1 MLEHRTHPLLS
12 PSAFAVRLVGWLGAT
27 LLLLSVSL
35 ALGMAGYHY
44 LEGMAWVDAF
54 LNAAMLLGGMGQV
67 DTLHTEAGKI
77 FAGVYALYCG
87 MVLIVC
93 GGMLLVPVFHRVL
106 HRFHGE
112 G

>member
-1 MLEHRTHPLLS
+1 MFERRTRPVVS
-12 PSAFAVRLVGWLGAT
+12 QYAFALRLAGWLGVT
-27 LLLLSVSL
+27 LGLMGASL
-35 ALGMAGYHY
+35 AAGMAGYHY

-54 LNAAMLLGGMGQV
+54 LNAAMLLGGMGPV
-67 DTLHTEAGKI
+67 DPLHTEAGKI
-77 FAGVYALYCG
+77 FAGVYAMYCG
-87 MVLIVC
+87 MLLVVC